1 MKAAL
6 RVLLPCLVLLLPS
19 AALPRKGSTGERI
32 SPINRLELSLP
43 EELGLEAEE
52 RKRENASLQ
61 ERARP
66 SSAARSRMTA
76 ATRLFLKPDPGAKCL
91 QGMAEDGGIG
101 WSGSSLHPWPL
112 GGLEG
117 PVCRVKMDQD
127 GLTPRHLEV
136 VGVLTHYES
145 SFVKLLRQHTSWD
158 ESYLE
163 TFGLCPAGEAGAALH
178 PLKHIHAHVVEPG
191 QDRFLV
197 LHLEEVKWEAQ
208 AKLWFKLVFQAEV
221 GRSLG
226 ELRVALLLFYL
237 GSREGPGAGHREEL
251 LATGTG
257 LVREQS
263 LCLTRDTQY
272 LVLGATVA
280 SVTRTS
286 EQLSFEASL
295 AIRHRGE
302 GGAPLPPTET
312 QQLLFGSDDKC
323 FTRMTPV
330 LLLLAKSRQ
339 EEEEEAALAPSSYLS
354 ADGVVDMAPYPQLS
368 PPQAATKEL
377 PSPTAP
383 SQANTSS
390 PVPGG
395 SSQFLGILTRFIR
408 QVLSPASEPPTQ
420 PSSHHWLD
428 FQVMETLPHQRLNL
442 SEEAALERLVQS
454 EEPSVLLFPQDS
466 GAVLEQHLGDWQPEG
481 TVLQLLMGKLQAVIQ
496 ELKDIPA
503 FQANMGL
510 FQHLL
515 SFCYYPPG
523 PGEGQ
528 AGERPPGSGK
538 LHALLLLKALQTVRA
553 RWQEQRK
560 VLRQNRSARHQAHCR
575 LQELT
580 IDLHDRKFIVMP
592 TVYAAN
598 NCEGPCKLP
607 LSTRVPSYYS
617 HTVLLLGMQERGSPL
632 QRAPCCV
639 PVRYSDQL
647 IISLSTEGLEVR
659 KFPNMVAEEC
669 GCR

>member
-1 MKAAL
+1 MRAAL
-6 RVLLPCLVLLLPS
+6 RALLPCLVLLLPS
-19 AALPRKGSTGERI
+19 AALPRKGSAGERV
-32 SPINRLELSLP
+32 SPVHRPEPSPP
-43 EELGLEAEE
+43 EELPLGAGE
-52 RKRENASLQ
+52 RKGENASLE

-66 SSAARSRMTA
+66 GSAARARLA
-76 ATRLFLKPDPGAKCL
+76 AANRLLSEPDPGAKCL
-91 QGMAEDGGIG
+91 QGMGEDGAMG
-101 WSGSSLHPWPL
+101 WASSSLHPWPL

-127 GLTPRHLEV
+127 GPTPRHLEV

-145 SFVKLLRQHTSWD
+145 GFIKVLSQRPSWD

-163 TFGLCPAGEAGAALH
+163 TFGLCPAGEAGAVLH
-178 PLKHIHAHVVEPG
+178 PLKHIHAHVVGPG
-191 QDRFLV
+191 QDRVLV
-197 LHLEEVKWEAQ
+197 LHLEEVKWGAQ
-208 AKLWFKLVFQAEV
+208 AQLRFKLGFQAEL

-237 GSREGPGAGHREEL
+237 GRREGPGAGHPEEL

-257 LVREQS
+257 LAQEQS
-263 LCLTRDTQY
+263 LCLARATQY
-272 LVLGATVA
+272 LVLGAAVA
-280 SVTRTS
+280 AVTRTS
-286 EQLSFEASL
+286 EQLSFQASL
-295 AIRHRGE
+295 GIRHRRE

-330 LLLLAKSRQ
+330 LLLLAKSQQ
-339 EEEEEAALAPSSYLS
+339 EELAWAPSSYLS

-368 PPQAATKEL
+368 PPQAEEL
-377 PSPTAP
+377 PFPTAL

-390 PVPGG
+390 PVPGS
-395 SSQFLGILTRFIR
+395 SSQFLGILTRFIH
-408 QVLSPASEPPTQ
+408 QVLSTSSEPPTQ

-428 FQVMETLPHQRLNL
+428 FQVMETLPHQLLNL

-466 GAVLEQHLGDWQPEG
+466 GAVLEQHLGAWQPEG

-496 ELKDIPA
+496 ELRDIPA
-503 FQANMGL
+503 FQANTGL

-515 SFCYYPPG
+515 SFCYYPAG
-523 PGEGQ
+523 PGEAE
-528 AGERPPGSGK
+528 AGERPQGSGK
-538 LHALLLLKALQTVRA
+538 LHTLLLLKALQTVRA
-553 RWQEQRK
+553 RWQERRK

-580 IDLHDRKFIVMP
+580 IDLRDRKFIVMP

-647 IISLSTEGLEVR
+647 IISLSAEGLEVR

>member
-6 RVLLPCLVLLLPS
+6 QVLLLCLVLLLPS
-19 AALPRKGSTGERI
+19 AALPRKGSMGERI

-43 EELGLEAEE
+43 EELGLEAE

-61 ERARP
+61 ERVRP
-66 SSAARSRMTA
+66 SLAARSRMTA
-76 ATRLFLKPDPGAKCL
+76 ATRLFSKPDPGAKCL
-91 QGMAEDGGIG
+91 QGMAEDRGIG

-145 SFVKLLRQHTSWD
+145 SFIKLLRQHTSWD

-163 TFGLCPAGEAGAALH
+163 TFGLCPAREAGAAFH

-191 QDRFLV
+191 QDGFLV

-208 AKLWFKLVFQAEV
+208 VKLWFKLVFQAEV
-221 GRSLG
+221 GQSLG
-226 ELRVALLLFYL
+226 ELRFALLLFYL
-237 GSREGPGAGHREEL
+237 GSQEGLGARHREEL
-251 LATGTG
+251 LVTGTG
-257 LVREQS
+257 LAREQS
-263 LCLTRDTQY
+263 LCLARDTQY

-295 AIRHRGE
+295 AIRHGGE
-302 GGAPLPPTET
+302 GGTPLSSTET

-330 LLLLAKSRQ
+330 LLLLAKSQQ
-339 EEEEEAALAPSSYLS
+339 EEEMALAPSSYLS

-368 PPQAATKEL
+368 PPQAGTEEL

-383 SQANTSS
+383 SQANTSLLAPS
-390 PVPGG
+390 G
-395 SSQFLGILTRFIR
+395 SSQFLSILTQFIR
-408 QVLSPASEPPTQ
+408 QVLSPSSELPTQ

-428 FQVMETLPHQRLNL
+428 FQVMETLPHQLLNL

-466 GAVLEQHLGDWQPEG
+466 GAVLEQHLGDWQPQG
-481 TVLQLLMGKLQAVIQ
+481 SVLQLLMGKLQMVIQ

-515 SFCYYPPG
+515 SFCYYPLG
-523 PGEGQ
+523 LGEGQ
-528 AGERPPGSGK
+528 AREQPPSSGK

-553 RWQEQRK
+553 RWQERRK

-592 TVYAAN
+592 TTYAAN

-632 QRAPCCV
+632 RRAPCCV

-647 IISLSTEGLEVR
+647 IISLSMEGLEVR

>member
-6 RVLLPCLVLLLPS
+6 GVLLLCLVLLLPS
-19 AALPRKGSTGERI
+19 AALPTKRGTGEGI
-32 SPINRLELSLP
+32 SPTNRLEP
-43 EELGLEAEE
+43 GLEAQE
-52 RKRENASLQ
+52 RKRENTSLQ
-61 ERARP
+61 GGARA
-66 SSAARSRMTA
+66 SSATGSGMTA
-76 ATRLFLKPDPGAKCL
+76 ATQLFSKLDPGAGCL
-91 QGMAEDGGIG
+91 QGMAEAGGFA
-101 WSGSSLHPWPL
+101 WSGSRPHPWPL

-117 PVCRVKMDQD
+117 PVCRVKMDQG
-127 GLTPRHLEV
+127 GLTVRHLDV

-145 SFVKLLRQHTSWD
+145 NFIKLLRQPTSWD
-158 ESYLE
+158 ERHLE
-163 TFGLCPAGEAGAALH
+163 TFGLCAPGEAGAALRA
-178 PLKHIHAHVVEPG
+178 LQHIHAHVTEPG

-197 LHLEEVKWEAQ
+197 LHLDEVTWEAQ
-208 AKLWFKLVFQAEV
+208 VKLQFKLVFQAEV
-221 GRSLG
+221 GQSLG
-226 ELRVALLLFYL
+226 ELRFALLLFYV
-237 GSREGPGAGHREEL
+237 GSHAGGREEL
-251 LATGTG
+251 LAAGTG
-257 LVREQS
+257 LAWEQVGSHGWGHGYLEWGAHVGDLGHPSS
-263 LCLTRDTQY
+263 LL
-272 LVLGATVA
+272 
-280 SVTRTS
+280 
-286 EQLSFEASL
+286 LSPP
-295 AIRHRGE
+295 
-302 GGAPLPPTET
+302 GAPLLPAET
-312 QQLLFGSDDKC
+312 QQLLFGSDEKC

-330 LLLLAKSRQ
+330 LLLLAKSWP
-339 EEEEEAALAPSSYLS
+339 EEEVALAPSSYLS

-368 PPQAATKEL
+368 PPQAGTKEL
-377 PSPTAP
+377 QSPTTP

-390 PVPGG
+390 LAPGG
-395 SSQFLGILTRFIR
+395 SSQFLGILSQFIR
-408 QVLSPASEPPTQ
+408 QVLSPSSEPPTQ

-428 FQVMETLPHQRLNL
+428 FQVMETLPHQLLNL

-466 GAVLEQHLGDWQPEG
+466 GDVLEQHLGDWQPEG

-496 ELKDIPA
+496 ELRDIPA

-515 SFCYYPPG
+515 SLCYYPPG
-523 PGEGQ
+523 PEEAQ
-528 AGERPPGSGK
+528 VSERPPGSRK
-538 LHALLLLKALQTVRA
+538 LHTLLLLKALQTVRTH
-553 RWQEQRK
+553 WQERRK

-632 QRAPCCV
+632 RRAPCCV

>member
-19 AALPRKGSTGERI
+19 APFPRKGSTGERI
-32 SPINRLELSLP
+32 SPIHRLELSLP
-43 EELGLEAEE
+43 GELGLEAEE

-61 ERARP
+61 ERVRP

-76 ATRLFLKPDPGAKCL
+76 AARLFSKPDPGAKCL

-101 WSGSSLHPWPL
+101 WSSYSLHLWPL

-145 SFVKLLRQHTSWD
+145 SFIKLLRQRTSWD

-163 TFGLCPAGEAGAALH
+163 TFGLCPAGEVGAALH
-178 PLKHIHAHVVEPG
+178 ALRHIRAHVVEPG
-191 QDRFLV
+191 PDRFLV

-208 AKLWFKLVFQAEV
+208 AKLSFKLVFQAEV
-221 GRSLG
+221 GQWLG
-226 ELRVALLLFYL
+226 ELRFALLLFYR
-237 GSREGPGAGHREEL
+237 GGREGPGAERREEL

-257 LVREQS
+257 LAQEQS
-263 LCLTRDTQY
+263 LCLTGDTQY
-272 LVLGATVA
+272 LVLGAAVA
-280 SVTRTS
+280 SVARTS

-295 AIRHRGE
+295 VIRRRGE
-302 GGAPLPPTET
+302 GGAPLPPMET

-330 LLLLAKSRQ
+330 LLLLAKSWQ
-339 EEEEEAALAPSSYLS
+339 EEEVALAPSSYLS
-354 ADGVVDMAPYPQLS
+354 ADGVVDVAPYPQLS
-368 PPQAATKEL
+368 PPQAGTEEL
-377 PSPTAP
+377 LSPTAP
-383 SQANTSS
+383 SQANASS
-390 PVPGG
+390 PEPGS
-395 SSQFLGILTRFIR
+395 SSQFLSLLTRFIR
-408 QVLSPASEPPTQ
+408 QVLSSSSEPPTQ

-428 FQVMETLPHQRLNL
+428 FQVVETLPHQLLNL

-466 GAVLEQHLGDWQPEG
+466 GAVLEQHLGGWQPEG

-503 FQANMGL
+503 FQANTGL

-528 AGERPPGSGK
+528 AGKRPPGSGK

-553 RWQEQRK
+553 RWQERRK